1 MRERCAGIDNA
12 EGKQRV
18 ITELYETFFSLAFPA
33 TAKSLGI
40 VYTPVEI
47 ADFILRSV
55 DWLSRDHFGRGVS
68 DEGVHVL
75 NISRPERIMRD
86 GSLTL
91 AA

>member
-1 MRERCAGIDNA
+1 MRERCTGIDNA
-12 EGKQRV
+12 KGKQRI
-18 ITELYETFFSLAFPA
+18 ITELYKVFSLAFKKIA
-33 TAKSLGI
+33 QFLGI

-47 ADFILRSV
+47 VDFILRSV
-55 DWLSRDHFGRGVS
+55 DRLSRDHFGRGVI